1 MEESILEI
9 RDIKKLKRKQ
19 IGEKM
24 ENIKKEESFSQK
36 NRLSM
41 MKSHLT
47 SESQMSSL

>member
-24 ENIKKEESFSQK
+24 ENIKKEESFS
-36 NRLSM
+36 
-41 MKSHLT
+41 
-47 SESQMSSL
+47 